1 MLVRTAILV
10 SHVSC
15 GEGLRGDIMVRKTG
29 LFDYLTLI
37 TVNYARF
44 LVYSLQSSYPLSH
57 IQNLRFQGR
66 VRSQFRQGGLDMW
79 QVGLDLWQVSLDLWQ
94 VGLDLRQVGLDLW
107 QVGFDLQQVGLDL
120 WQNQKKVALS
130 AVLKLTATRN
140 LQIRSL
146 GGLRRTFP
154 KKTS

>member
-1 MLVRTAILV
+1 MQDFWSTHCNPHIPYHISKISDSRAG
-10 SHVSC
+10 C
-15 GEGLRGDIMVRKTG
+15 GLN
-29 LFDYLTLI
+29 FW
-37 TVNYARF
+37 
-44 LVYSLQSSYPLSH
+44 
-57 IQNLRFQGR
+57 
-66 VRSQFRQGGLDMW
+66 QGGLDMW